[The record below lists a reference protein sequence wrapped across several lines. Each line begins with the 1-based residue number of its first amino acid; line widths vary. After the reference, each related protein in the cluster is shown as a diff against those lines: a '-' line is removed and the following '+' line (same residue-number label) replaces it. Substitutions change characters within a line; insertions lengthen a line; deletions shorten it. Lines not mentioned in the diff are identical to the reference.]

1 MQSGMKMDES
11 LEAMLGEIDIG
22 EAKLF
27 YGAI

>member
-11 LEAMLGEIDIG
+11 FEAMLGGIDIG